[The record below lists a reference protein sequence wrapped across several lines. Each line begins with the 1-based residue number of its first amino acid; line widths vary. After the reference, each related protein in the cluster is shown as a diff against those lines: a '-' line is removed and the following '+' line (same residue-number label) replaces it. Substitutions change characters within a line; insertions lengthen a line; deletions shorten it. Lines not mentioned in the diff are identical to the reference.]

1 MKASR
6 TVLLAVLLAAP
17 MLLGA
22 FSAQAADRDN
32 TDVIVLKNGD
42 RVTGEIEQLEYGLLR
57 LATDDMGTIN
67 IEWSAIAS
75 IDSKYVFDVQVVG
88 GLRHSGLIGTSDD
101 GSELVIRDEGSGR
114 SVAVADVVRIEELET
129 GFWQRLSGS
138 MSMGLNYT
146 KSTGIRTS
154 NINISS
160 AYQGDKT
167 KATLDI
173 SAAETSS
180 PDTDKSERENIT
192 STVQFQRERPSFVML
207 LNTLERN
214 DELGIDARLTTGAGL
229 ARYFGQD
236 EDSEI
241 MLFAGAVANQEWT
254 DSGGDGVT
262 LEDDSQQSIE
272 GALGA
277 TWRIFRFGDPDV
289 SLASSAFLYP
299 SLTESGRHRG
309 NLDVSLRREIIS
321 DLFFDISFYESY
333 DSDPPSGG
341 QTTDYGFVTSLGYKF

>member
-1 MKASR
+1 MNALRTLLLGGLVAAS
-6 TVLLAVLLAAP
+6 AVLYALPA
-17 MLLGA
+17 GA
-22 FSAQAADRDN
+22 QRGK
-32 TDVIVLKNGD
+32 TDVITLKNGD

-57 LATDDMGTIN
+57 LSTDDMGTLN
-67 IEWSAIAS
+67 IEWSAIADIQS
-75 IDSKYVFDVQVVG
+75 QYTFEVQIVG
-88 GLRHSGLIGTSDD
+88 GIRHAGVIDTSDD
-101 GSELVIRDEGSGR
+101 GSELVIRNEGTGR
-114 SVAVADVVRIEELET
+114 AVALASVVRIEELET

-138 MSMGLNYT
+138 MSVGLNYT
-146 KSTGIRTS
+146 KSTGIRTG

-160 AYQGDKT
+160 AYQGDEI

-180 PDTDKSERENIT
+180 PDTEKSERENVT

-214 DELGIDARLTTGAGL
+214 DELGIDARLTTGAGI
-229 ARYFGQD
+229 ARYFAQD
-236 EDSEI
+236 QDSEI
-241 MLFAGAVANQEWT
+241 MLFAGAVANNEWIDT
-254 DSGGDGVT
+254 GDGT
-262 LEDDSQQSIE
+262 LEQDESQQSVE

-289 SLASSAFLYP
+289 SLSASAFLYP
-299 SLTESGRHRG
+299 SLTESGRRRG

-341 QTTDYGFVTSLGYKF
+341 ETTDYGFVTSLGYKF

>member
-1 MKASR
+1 
-6 TVLLAVLLAAP
+6 
-17 MLLGA
+17 
-22 FSAQAADRDN
+22 
-32 TDVIVLKNGD
+32 
-42 RVTGEIEQLEYGLLR
+42 
-57 LATDDMGTIN
+57 
-67 IEWSAIAS
+67 
-75 IDSKYVFDVQVVG
+75 
-88 GLRHSGLIGTSDD
+88 
-101 GSELVIRDEGSGR
+101 GSGR
-114 SVAVADVVRIEELET
+114 SVALASVVRIEELET
-129 GFWQRLSGS
+129 GFWKRLSGS
-138 MSMGLNYT
+138 MSVGFDYA
-146 KSTGIRTS
+146 KATGIRTG

-160 AYQGDKT
+160 AYQGDET

-180 PDTDKSERENIT
+180 DDTEASRRENLT

-229 ARYFGQD
+229 ARYFAQD
-236 EDSEI
+236 QDSEI

-254 DSGGDGVT
+254 DAGDGS
-262 LEDDSQQSIE
+262 LEEDESQQSIE

-289 SLASSAFLYP
+289 SLSSSAFLYP

-309 NLDVSLRREIIS
+309 SLDVSLRREIIS
-321 DLFFDISFYESY
+321 DLFFDLSFYEAY

-341 QTTDYGFVTSLGYKF
+341 ETTDYGFVTSLGYKF

>member
-1 MKASR
+1 MNFKR
-6 TVLLAVLLAAP
+6 T
-17 MLLGA
+17 MLLGELLWA
-22 FSAQAADRDN
+22 AVLVCASPAHAQRDN
-32 TDVIVLKNGD
+32 TDVITLKNGD
-42 RVTGEIEQLEYGLLR
+42 RVTGEILQLEYGLLR
-57 LATDDMGTIN
+57 LETDDMGTIN
-67 IEWSAIAS
+67 IEWSAIADIQS
-75 IDSKYVFDVQVVG
+75 QYTFEVQIVG
-88 GLRHSGLIGTSDD
+88 GLRHTGVIDYSDD
-101 GSELVIRDEGSGR
+101 GTELVIREEGTGR
-114 SVAVADVVRIEELET
+114 SVALASVVRIEELES

-138 MSMGLNYT
+138 MSVGFDYA

-154 NINISS
+154 NVNISS
-160 AYQGDKT
+160 AYQGDEI

-173 SAAETSS
+173 SASETSS
-180 PDTDKSERENIT
+180 PDTETSERENVT

-229 ARYFGQD
+229 ARYFAQD
-236 EDSEI
+236 QDSEV

-254 DSGGDGVT
+254 DTGEG
-262 LEDDSQQSIE
+262 LEEDDTQQSLE

-289 SLASSAFLYP
+289 SLSASAFVYP

-341 QTTDYGFVTSLGYKF
+341 ETTDYGFTTSLGYKF

>member
-1 MKASR
+1 MKAKR
-6 TVLLAVLLAAP
+6 TLLLGVLLAAP
-17 MLLGA
+17 TVLCA
-22 FSAQAADRDN
+22 PPADAQRDK

-57 LATDDMGTIN
+57 LSTDDMGTIN

-75 IDSKYVFDVQVVG
+75 IDSKYTFDVQVVG
-88 GLRHSGLIGTSDD
+88 GIRHSGVIATSDD
-101 GSELVIRDEGSGR
+101 GAELAIRDESSGR
-114 SVAVADVVRIEELET
+114 SVAIASVVRIEELET

-138 MSMGLNYT
+138 MSIGMNYT
-146 KSTGIRTS
+146 KSTGIRTG
-154 NINISS
+154 NLNISS
-160 AYQGDKT
+160 AYQGDEV
-167 KATLDI
+167 KATVDI

-180 PDTDKSERENIT
+180 PDTETSERENIT

-214 DELGIDARLTTGAGL
+214 DELGIDARLTTGAGV
-229 ARYFGQD
+229 ARYFAQD
-236 EDSEI
+236 QDSEI
-241 MLFAGAVANQEWT
+241 MLFAGGVANQEWT
-254 DSGGDGVT
+254 DAGNGD
-262 LEDDSQQSIE
+262 LESDDSQQSFE
-272 GALGA
+272 AALGA

-289 SLASSAFLYP
+289 SLSSSAFVYP
-299 SLTESGRHRG
+299 SLTESGRRRG

-341 QTTDYGFVTSLGYKF
+341 ETTDYGFVTSLGYKF

>member
-1 MKASR
+1 MNASR
-6 TVLLAVLLAAP
+6 TVLLGVLLAAP

-22 FSAQAADRDN
+22 LSAQAANRDN
-32 TDVIVLKNGD
+32 TDVITLKNGD
-42 RVTGEIEQLEYGLLR
+42 RVTGEIESLEYGLLR
-57 LATDDMGTIN
+57 LSTDDMGTLN
-67 IEWSAIAS
+67 IEWGAVAS
-75 IDSKYVFDVQVVG
+75 IDSKYVFDVQLVG

-114 SVAVADVVRIEELET
+114 SVALPDVVRIEELET

-138 MSMGLNYT
+138 MSVGFDYA
-146 KSTGIRTS
+146 KSTGIRSS
-154 NINISS
+154 NVNISS
-160 AYQGDKT
+160 SYQGDKI

-173 SAAETSS
+173 STAETSS
-180 PDTDKSERENIT
+180 PDTETSRRENLT

-214 DELGIDARLTTGAGL
+214 DELGIDARLTTGAGI
-229 ARYFGQD
+229 ARYFAQD

-241 MLFAGAVANQEWT
+241 MLFAGAVANQEWI
-254 DSGGDGVT
+254 DSGNGLVA
-262 LEDDSQQSIE
+262 DDSQQSLE

-289 SLASSAFLYP
+289 SLASSVFVYP

-341 QTTDYGFVTSLGYKF
+341 ETTDYGVVTSLGYKF

>member
-6 TVLLAVLLAAP
+6 TVLLSALLAAP
-17 MLLGA
+17 LLLGA
-22 FSAQAADRDN
+22 IPAQAADRDN
-32 TDVIVLKNGD
+32 TDVITLKNGD
-42 RVTGEIEQLEYGLLR
+42 RVTGEIESLEYGLLR
-57 LATDDMGTIN
+57 LSTDDMGTLN

-75 IDSKYVFDVQVVG
+75 IESKYVFDVQVVG

-114 SVAVADVVRIEELET
+114 SVALSDVVRIEELET

-138 MSMGLNYT
+138 MAVGFDYA

-160 AYQGDKT
+160 AYQGDKI

-173 SAAETSS
+173 SMSETSS
-180 PDTDKSERENIT
+180 PNTETSRRENLT

-229 ARYFGQD
+229 ARYFAQD
-236 EDSEI
+236 EDSEV
-241 MLFAGAVANQEWT
+241 MLFAGAVANQEWI
-254 DSGGDGVT
+254 DSGDG
-262 LEDDSQQSIE
+262 LEQNGSQQSLE

-309 NLDVSLRREIIS
+309 NLDLSLRREILS
-321 DLFFDISFYESY
+321 DLFFDISFYQSY
-333 DSDPPSGG
+333 DSDPPSGAE
-341 QTTDYGFVTSLGYKF
+341 TTDYGFVTSLGYKF

>member
-1 MKASR
+1 MNRKR
-6 TVLLAVLLAAP
+6 TAMLAGLLAAFVLP
-17 MLLGA
+17 CA
-22 FSAQAADRDN
+22 RTAHAADRDN

-57 LATDDMGTIN
+57 LSTDDMGTIN
-67 IEWSAIAS
+67 IEWGAIAS
-75 IDSKYVFDVQVVG
+75 IESRYVFDVQLVG

-101 GSELVIRDEGSGR
+101 GSELVIREEGSGR
-114 SVAVADVVRIEELET
+114 SVALSDVVRIEELET

-138 MSMGLNYT
+138 MSVGFDYA
-146 KSTGIRTS
+146 KSTGIRTG

-160 AYQGDKT
+160 AYQGDEI

-173 SAAETSS
+173 SASETSS
-180 PDTDKSERENIT
+180 PDTESSQRENLT

-229 ARYFGQD
+229 ARYFAQD

-254 DSGGDGVT
+254 DPGDGS
-262 LEDDSQQSIE
+262 LEQDDSRQSLE

-289 SLASSAFLYP
+289 SLSSSAFLYP
-299 SLTESGRHRG
+299 SVTESGRHRG

-321 DLFFDISFYESY
+321 DLFFDVSFYESY

-341 QTTDYGFVTSLGYKF
+341 ETTDYGIVTSLGYKF